1 MIVKVK
7 AFANL
12 REVFGGE
19 ISIKLKERAVLK
31 NLLSPVFLLPEAV
44 EAIIDSESGE
54 IKPTILILKNRR
66 NIRFLGGLLTKLEDG
81 DEVSIFPPLGVVN
94 LLIRLRKLIYH
105 L

>member
-19 ISIKLKERAVLK
+19 ISIKLKEGAVLK
-31 NLLSPVFLLPEAV
+31 DLLSPVFLPPEAV
-44 EAIIDSESGE
+44 KAIIDELGNT
-54 IKPTILILKNRR
+54 KPSILILKNGR

-81 DEVSIFPPLGVVN
+81 DEVSIFPPLGGG
-94 LLIRLRKLIYH
+94 
-105 L
+105 

>member
-19 ISIKLKERAVLK
+19 ISIKLKEGAVLK
-31 NLLSPVFLLPEAV
+31 DLLSSVFLPPEAV

-54 IKPTILILKNRR
+54 IKPTILILKNGR
-66 NIRFLGGLLTKLEDG
+66 NIRFLGGILTKLEDG
-81 DEVSIFPPLGVVN
+81 DEVSIFPPLGGG
-94 LLIRLRKLIYH
+94 
-105 L
+105 